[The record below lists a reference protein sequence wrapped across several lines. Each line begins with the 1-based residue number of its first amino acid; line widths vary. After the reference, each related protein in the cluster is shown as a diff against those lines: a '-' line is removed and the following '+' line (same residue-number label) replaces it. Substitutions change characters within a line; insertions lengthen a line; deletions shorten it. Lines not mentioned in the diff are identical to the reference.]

1 MTPFKNNHQFRGFL
15 QRRDPVQPVQPM
27 RSMSNDRPSEGP
39 RVLQPQPVKQPAGP
53 MVQPP
58 VQQPTGPMVQPPAQ
72 PQAEQVNQ
80 SRMNG
85 PHPGTPL
92 AVQQEMMKNG
102 PLVQPPQIPSKVAG
116 QIKDVQSEFDQA
128 RASLEAKPEV
138 SALMALSKQAATMDP
153 NSPQAADL
161 RARLEQAKG
170 MLSQSPEYQRTL
182 AAAQMLQKRAAD
194 EAAFQN
200 GYAVR

>member
-15 QRRDPVQPVQPM
+15 QRRGPVQPVQPM
-27 RSMSNDRPSEGP
+27 RSMSNGRPSEGP

-80 SRMNG
+80 PRMNG
-85 PHPGTPL
+85 PQPGA

-102 PLVQPPQIPSKVAG
+102 PLVQPPQVPSNVLG

-138 SALMALSKQAATMDP
+138 SALIALSKQAATMDP

-170 MLSQSPEYQRTL
+170 ELSQSAEYQRML
-182 AAAQMLQKRAAD
+182 AAAQMVKQRAAD
-194 EAAFQN
+194 EAAFQS

>member
-1 MTPFKNNHQFRGFL
+1 
-15 QRRDPVQPVQPM
+15 
-27 RSMSNDRPSEGP
+27 
-39 RVLQPQPVKQPAGP
+39 
-53 MVQPP
+53 
-58 VQQPTGPMVQPPAQ
+58 
-72 PQAEQVNQ
+72 
-80 SRMNG
+80 
-85 PHPGTPL
+85 
-92 AVQQEMMKNG
+92 MMKNG
-102 PLVQPPQIPSKVAG
+102 PLVQPPQVPSNVLG

-170 MLSQSPEYQRTL
+170 MLTQSPEYQRML
-182 AAAQMLQKRAAD
+182 AAAQMVKQRAAD
-194 EAAFQN
+194 EAAFQS